1 MTSKQ
6 PYSFSG
12 DAPIKSGLEKLGRV
26 ASQPF
31 QAKGRAAE
39 AELQSNLR
47 IRENAINT
55 VLKTRQQKKLIKAQ
69 GKQDRKTVAASEIAA
84 TEGHK
89 ARMKNTV
96 LSAKQLGRF
105 AEPQTSVELTP
116 TSVSFTAPARKSSV
130 QTESFAPYLSKGP
143 STPGKNV

>member
-12 DAPIKSGLEKLGRV
+12 NAPIKSGLEKLGSV

-39 AELQSNLR
+39 AELHSNLR
-47 IRENAINT
+47 IREMTIGS
-55 VLKTRQQKKLIKAQ
+55 VLETRKQKKLIKAQ
-69 GKQDRKTVAASEIAA
+69 GKQERKTAAASEAAA
-84 TEGHK
+84 TEGHRE
-89 ARMKNTV
+89 RMKSTV

-116 TSVSFTAPARKSSV
+116 TSVSFTAPGRKSPV
-130 QTESFAPYLSKGP
+130 KTESFAPYLSKGP